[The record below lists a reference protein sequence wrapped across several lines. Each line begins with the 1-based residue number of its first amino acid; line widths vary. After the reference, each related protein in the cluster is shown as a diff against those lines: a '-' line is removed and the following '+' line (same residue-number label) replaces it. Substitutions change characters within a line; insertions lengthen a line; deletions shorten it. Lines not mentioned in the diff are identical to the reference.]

1 MKSGASSVV
10 RRWSAMA
17 LLAAATSMVV
27 VRRAMI
33 VFKASLRSFWLRSLL
48 HPATGVERPR

>member
-1 MKSGASSVV
+1 
-10 RRWSAMA
+10 MA

-33 VFKASLRSFWLRSLL
+33 VFKASLRSFCLRSLL